1 MIMGTFEDFRQ
12 QVTTDAER
20 VGLAL
25 RRRNRAPYGFEL
37 INEHGDIPASGTL
50 EALATYLADQRAK
63 TGADSINDRK
73 PR

>member
-12 QVTTDAER
+12 QVTANAER

-37 INEHGDIPASGTL
+37 INEHGDVPTSGTL
-50 EALATYLADQRAK
+50 EELDGYLADQWVK
-63 TGADSINDRK
+63 TGADSVGDR
-73 PR
+73 